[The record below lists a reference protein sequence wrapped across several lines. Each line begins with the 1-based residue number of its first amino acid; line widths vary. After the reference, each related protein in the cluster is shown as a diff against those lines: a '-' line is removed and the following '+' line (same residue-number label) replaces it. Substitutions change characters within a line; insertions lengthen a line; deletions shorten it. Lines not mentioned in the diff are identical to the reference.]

1 MESKTWQEA
10 DRKQIVMRTP
20 KVITKK
26 ELVKMLDGMPD
37 DAKVAIRSSLVISGV
52 ECVKYDKFYDLIIL
66 SDDGNI

>member
-1 MESKTWQEA
+1 
-10 DRKQIVMRTP
+10 MRTP

-66 SDDGNI
+66 SDNEKI